1 MPATIASTFA
11 GAHENNKLPIK
22 QKKARHMTSPALNQM
37 RFEDTP
43 NEIEFRKEREA

>member
-11 GAHENNKLPIK
+11 GAQENNKLPIK
-22 QKKARHMTSPALNQM
+22 QKKPSLNQM

-43 NEIEFRKEREA
+43 NEIEFRKERGA